1 VNIAKPIRYVVG
13 ASSKY
18 QHTKD
23 EANISILYQLKAKY
37 RFRTYSASVS
47 HLELDLDQKLISSSP
62 SMKDST
68 CKTKLYLHQFLRYY
82 GNRQT
87 DRQTDAGENII
98 PPRKVGDNESKGKQS
113 KGFILKQL

>member
-87 DRQTDAGENII
+87 DRQTDKQTQVKTLS
-98 PPRKVGDNESKGKQS
+98 PPERWAIMNQKESN
-113 KGFILKQL
+113 LKALF